1 MIICKADLKL
11 RWTTHCFV
19 CRCVDNAIGNNDYII
34 LTISPAVTLS
44 ARDHQK
50 SSKRLNKGSES
61 SLCWNEYKTKSDN
74 KNTTNKF
81 RFCPESNFVGV
92 NRLFVSVYSNQNTAS
107 RKFKTKRFY
116 SPKGIIDNYNVIVHL
131 KNVYDPA
138 IDLYI
143 K

>member
-1 MIICKADLKL
+1 MITLFLLLK
-11 RWTTHCFV
+11 TQKYKSCSNF
-19 CRCVDNAIGNNDYII
+19 IGKRP
-34 LTISPAVTLS
+34 S
-44 ARDHQK
+44 K

-116 SPKGIIDNYNVIVHL
+116 SPKGIIDNYNVIIHL
-131 KNVYDPA
+131 KNFYDPGIA
-138 IDLYI
+138 LYI